1 MRTPTAR
8 RPRTAAPA
16 CKRSEARALGVSA
29 LIHRRV
35 SARPAPGGGAL
46 TLRWISA
53 DTNSAWASLR
63 GERAAPPGAQR
74 AFTDAGRPSES
85 TELKHES
92 SP

>member
-1 MRTPTAR
+1 MP
-8 RPRTAAPA
+8 AATGMQP
-16 CKRSEARALGVSA
+16 KRGPCAGVSA

-35 SARPAPGGGAL
+35 SAPPAPGGRAL
-46 TLRWISA
+46 ARRWISA

-63 GERAAPPGAQR
+63 GARAAPPGAQR

-85 TELKHES
+85 TELKRES